1 MDALEFMLAGMSR
14 PGKSSMSEANRILVV
29 DDDSDTRW
37 MLCRYLGKHAY
48 DVRAVEDGEQMRLAL
63 KERGVDLVVLDLSL
77 PGEDGLTLARYLRQ
91 HCSAA
96 IIMLTAASEVVD
108 RVIGL
113 ETGADDYV
121 TKPFEP
127 RELLARIRSVLRR
140 FETLEPAAPAAT
152 LVDGEQIQFGARVL
166 NLAERRLFEA
176 GGEEIPITSME
187 FDLLKA
193 FADNPDRILSREQLF
208 SLAHNRE
215 WDPFDRSLDIRI
227 ARLRKK
233 IEDNPTKPETLKT
246 IRGTGYIFVTNR

>member
-1 MDALEFMLAGMSR
+1 
-14 PGKSSMSEANRILVV
+14 MSEANRILVV
-29 DDDSDTRW
+29 DDDPDTRW
-37 MLCRYLGKHAY
+37 MLCRYLGKHAF
-48 DVRAVEDGEQMRLAL
+48 DVRAVEDGVQMRAAL
-63 KERGVDLVVLDLSL
+63 EEQPVDLVVLDLSL

-96 IIMLTAASEVVD
+96 IVMLTAASEVVD

-140 FETLEPAAPAAT
+140 FEALEPVKPEENAADT
-152 LVDGEQIQFGARVL
+152 VQVQFGSRTL
-166 NLAERRLFEA
+166 SLDERRLFEA
-176 GGEEIPITSME
+176 DGQEIPITSME

-193 FADNPDRILSREQLF
+193 FADNPDRILSRDQLF
-208 SLAHNRE
+208 NLAHNRE

-233 IEDNPTKPETLKT
+233 IEDNPAKPEILKT
-246 IRGTGYIFVTNR
+246 IRGTGYLFVSKLQTR